1 VGRPELSLKIY
12 WGIAIPFT
20 LFFLLQLIW
29 SFIGGGDVPDDTPDA
44 EVAADH
50 GFTSQFMSIKNVITF
65 MTIFGW
71 AGIAAIDNGA
81 SEGWAAIIATA
92 AGLVMMAI
100 MATIYYLLGKAD
112 HDGTMK
118 FEKAVGQSKSIW

>member
-1 VGRPELSLKIY
+1 MSFKIPLLSAWNPSIVMSDYSAWWEGLSLSLKIY

-81 SEGWAAIIATA
+81 SE
-92 AGLVMMAI
+92 
-100 MATIYYLLGKAD
+100 
-112 HDGTMK
+112 
-118 FEKAVGQSKSIW
+118 